1 VDYLEEYLNRLND
14 STLKSIDEVD
24 KMIEK
29 MIQTL
34 KVAVERAEL
43 AHIQNAQKELINVLA
58 DKCQDLVDN
67 LLKLYDHRNK
77 LIEAII
83 L

>member
-1 VDYLEEYLNRLND
+1 MDYLEEYLNRLND

>member
-1 VDYLEEYLNRLND
+1 MDYLEEYLNRLND

-58 DKCQDLVDN
+58 DKCQDLVVN